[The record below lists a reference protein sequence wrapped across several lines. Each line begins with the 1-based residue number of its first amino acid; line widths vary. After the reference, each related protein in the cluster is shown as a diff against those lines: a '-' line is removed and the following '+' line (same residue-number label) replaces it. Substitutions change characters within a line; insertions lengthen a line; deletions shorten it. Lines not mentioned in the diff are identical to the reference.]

1 MQRLTGKTALVTGG
15 ARGIGRAIGARLAA
29 EGATV
34 VLCDIREDEVRRSAA
49 ELDQGPGEVHAL
61 CADVCDV
68 DRISGA
74 VAGLG
79 APLDVL
85 VNNAAIAPRIPLDAL
100 TPEDLDKTLGVNF
113 RSAVFLSRAVAAGMC
128 EAGAG
133 SIVNI
138 ASVNA
143 FRGQPEMLHYN
154 TSKAALVSMTQTLA
168 MEYARTGVRVNCVC
182 PGSTWTD
189 AWEEGGW
196 REPDRRAFAE
206 KIPLRRFGK
215 PEEIAAGV
223 AFLASDDASYITGQ
237 ALVIDGGL
245 TVRM

>member
-1 MQRLTGKTALVTGG
+1 MRRLAGKTALVTGG
-15 ARGIGRAIGARLAA
+15 ARGIGKAIGARFAA

-34 VLCDIREDEVRRSAA
+34 VLCDVREEDVRKAVA
-49 ELDQGPGEVHAL
+49 ELDGGTSNVHAL
-61 CADVCDV
+61 CADVGDL
-68 DRISGA
+68 DRISAAIGK
-74 VAGLG
+74 LG
-79 APLDVL
+79 ARLDVL
-85 VNNAAIAPRIPLDAL
+85 VNNAAVAPRIPLDAL
-100 TPEDLDKTLGVNF
+100 TPGGLDEVLRVNF
-113 RSAVFLSRAVAAGMC
+113 RSAVFLSRAVGTAMC
-128 EAGAG
+128 QAGAG

-154 TSKAALVSMTQTLA
+154 ASKAALVSMTQTLA
-168 MEYARTGVRVNCVC
+168 MEYAGTGVRVNCVC

-206 KIPLRRFGK
+206 KIPMRRFGR
-215 PEEIAAGV
+215 PEEIASGV

-237 ALVIDGGL
+237 ALIIDGGL
-245 TVRM
+245 TARM